1 MTRGQ
6 VPKLHA
12 ATCMVNS
19 WATTEARDA
28 GGFFSESL
36 LLPLLL
42 VVWISLLA
50 GCAKP
55 ATESFDALVSQQ
67 DPIAVGEFLR
77 SEQMLDR
84 LQAGGKFIYIDEV
97 DGYLSALLMKLY
109 PEQHQDFGLRVARLP
124 GENAFALSNGVVVIH
139 LSLLA
144 ALENEH
150 QLAFVLAHEFEHINA
165 RHGYLGAHLRRS
177 TRVKA
182 HLTDMLTLGSGV
194 TYSYYAGGLRKV
206 NREQEFEAD
215 WRARSVLVRAGFDV
229 AEAARFFDV
238 LQDYA
243 NPAQLLERQGT
254 HPDNSL
260 RKKRLLSLVEGS
272 AGLDLDPTRRISRS
286 SVSPPPPAEDF
297 KQLRQQILRHSIE
310 EKIAD
315 MDFLSALVQL
325 EALNE
330 FPEERSRVRCLGG
343 EIYYQMAMTNPES
356 YADRVLVQ
364 EMREHAGFD
373 LPVVFTDASSRGY
386 FLNRA
391 TSEYKILEK
400 LQPKSACSTRGLGL
414 VFFAMGQHAQA
425 RDYLRKYLRLNPSA
439 RDRRYIGDL
448 MATSAAI

>member
-1 MTRGQ
+1 
-6 VPKLHA
+6 
-12 ATCMVNS
+12 
-19 WATTEARDA
+19 
-28 GGFFSESL
+28 
-36 LLPLLL
+36 
-42 VVWISLLA
+42 
-50 GCAKP
+50 
-55 ATESFDALVSQQ
+55 
-67 DPIAVGEFLR
+67 
-77 SEQMLDR
+77 
-84 LQAGGKFIYIDEV
+84 
-97 DGYLSALLMKLY
+97 
-109 PEQHQDFGLRVARLP
+109 
-124 GENAFALSNGVVVIH
+124 
-139 LSLLA
+139 
-144 ALENEH
+144 
-150 QLAFVLAHEFEHINA
+150 
-165 RHGYLGAHLRRS
+165 
-177 TRVKA
+177 
-182 HLTDMLTLGSGV
+182 MLTLGSGV

-260 RKKRLLSLVEGS
+260 RKKRLLGLVEGS